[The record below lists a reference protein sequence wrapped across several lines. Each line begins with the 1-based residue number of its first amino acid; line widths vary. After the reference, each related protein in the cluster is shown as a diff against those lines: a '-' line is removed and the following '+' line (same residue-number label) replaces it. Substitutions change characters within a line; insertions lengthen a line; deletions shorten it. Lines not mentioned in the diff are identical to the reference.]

1 MLGPIVIRAAP
12 LLRSSRRSGFHNFSA
27 MTPSAIGTTEAR
39 PRRRYREGARPS
51 RRSCQWGNESSSNSA
66 CLVITFLTDR
76 NCAVRRVPVGWF
88 VREVKSVFAR
98 ARARDL
104 LLEEFPG
111 AAHLGRA
118 ARSRD
123 IGLVTSTSDHRW
135 PSRGGRLRDCP
146 TTILLVAACFTVN
159 VISLSGRRY
168 DGRRGRGRPGAR
180 ERVSRRERLSRSLSG
195 RDRIRTLP
203 FHREIIARTWS
214 FR

>member
-98 ARARDL
+98 ARAR
-104 LLEEFPG
+104 
-111 AAHLGRA
+111 A
-118 ARSRD
+118 
-123 IGLVTSTSDHRW
+123 GLVTGRVPRSGAPRSSSSIKGHRPGNEYERSSLAIERGETTRLSDDD
-135 PSRGGRLRDCP
+135 PP
-146 TTILLVAACFTVN
+146 
-159 VISLSGRRY
+159 
-168 DGRRGRGRPGAR
+168 RRG
-180 ERVSRRERLSRSLSG
+180 L
-195 RDRIRTLP
+195 
-203 FHREIIARTWS
+203 FHRERDIVVRPTLRRTTRTRTAWRARTRLSARAALPISLWS
-214 FR
+214 RPHTYSPFSP